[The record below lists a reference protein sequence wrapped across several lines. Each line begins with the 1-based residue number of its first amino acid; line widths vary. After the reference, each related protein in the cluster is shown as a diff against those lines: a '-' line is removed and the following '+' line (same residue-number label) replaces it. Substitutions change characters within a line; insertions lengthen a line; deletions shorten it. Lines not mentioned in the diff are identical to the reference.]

1 MREVSCPS
9 CGAPVRFMSA
19 QSLLSVCGYCRATLM
34 RRDLDVENVG
44 KMAELIPDPTPLQLG
59 VEGKYRG
66 THFVLAGRIQV
77 QYPDGAW
84 NEWFLFFDDGRT
96 GWLGEASGTYM
107 ISFETDVKEPLPEW
121 EALKPDQEITLNGK
135 PFHVSDIRTA
145 RVVGGEG
152 ELPFRV
158 MSGYDAPVA
167 DLRTEIEAFATIDY
181 SDGRPRV
188 FLGETVEFGS
198 LDLRG
203 LREFEGW

>member
-1 MREVSCPS
+1 
-9 CGAPVRFMSA
+9 
-19 QSLLSVCGYCRATLM
+19 M

-66 THFVLAGRIQV
+66 THFAVAGRIQV
-77 QYPDGAW
+77 EYPDGAW

-107 ISFETDVKEPLPEW
+107 VSFETEVKEPLPEW
-121 EALKPDQEITLNGK
+121 KALKPEHEVKLNGR
-135 PFHVSDIRTA
+135 PFQVSDVRTA
-145 RVVGGEG
+145 VVIGGEG

-158 MSGYDAPVA
+158 AGGYEARVA
-167 DLRTEIEAFATIDY
+167 DLRTDSEAFATLDY
-181 SDGRPRV
+181 SDEAPRV
-188 FLGETVEFGS
+188 FVGEVVEFGS
-198 LDLRG
+198 LELNG